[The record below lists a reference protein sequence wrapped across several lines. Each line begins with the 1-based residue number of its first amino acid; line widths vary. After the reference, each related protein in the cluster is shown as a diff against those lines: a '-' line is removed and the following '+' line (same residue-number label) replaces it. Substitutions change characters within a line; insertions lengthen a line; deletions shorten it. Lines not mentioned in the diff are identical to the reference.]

1 MLKYV
6 LVLGSVFMGLGA
18 TTSFADAVPA
28 AKSCENLKA
37 EVGVSLV
44 ASEYNGI
51 RTSVMS
57 PCLFDRNIQLG
68 MIYGLI
74 DFPYLGD
81 EGWESVV
88 GHEVLFSFSVK
99 QDLVANEKYTSGLK
113 VQFGFGTVR
122 VESQKYKNKE
132 FEKVKINSIPESDL
146 SLGWYTTY
154 QNWETNLGLISRSF
168 NSLEAYSIKNE
179 LIPQRDFG
187 YQVGISYLIK

>member
-1 MLKYV
+1 MLKFV
-6 LVLGSVFMGLGA
+6 FVFGSVVMGLV
-18 TTSFADAVPA
+18 TTRSFADAVPA

-44 ASEYNGI
+44 GSDYNGY

-81 EGWESVV
+81 EGWETVV
-88 GHEVLFSFSVK
+88 GHEVLFSFSIK
-99 QDLVANEKYTSGLK
+99 QDFVANEKYASGLK
-113 VQFGFGTVR
+113 VQLGFGTVR

-132 FEKVKINSIPESDL
+132 FEKVKINSIPESDF
-146 SLGWYTTY
+146 SVGWHTTF
-154 QNWETNLGLISRSF
+154 QNWEGNVGLMSRSF

-179 LIPQRDFG
+179 LMPQRDFG
-187 YQVGISYLIK
+187 YQVGLSYLIK

>member
-1 MLKYV
+1 
-6 LVLGSVFMGLGA
+6 MGLV
-18 TTSFADAVPA
+18 TTRSFADAVPA

-37 EVGVSLV
+37 EMGLSLV
-44 ASEYNGI
+44 GSVYNGY

-74 DFPYLGD
+74 EFPYLGD
-81 EGWESVV
+81 EQWETVL
-88 GHEVLFSFSVK
+88 GHEVLFSFSLK

-113 VQFGFGTVR
+113 VQFGFGAVR

-168 NSLEAYSIKNE
+168 NNLEAYSIKKN
-179 LIPQRDFG
+179 LMPQRDFG
-187 YQVGISYLIK
+187 YQVAISYLIK